1 MSNTIKSVSKGYEM
15 RKLKDGWKIY
25 QEWVEKIGNGKREH
39 WVLTDCRSCSCRV
52 PMPLKLLAANGP
64 DECDGCEA
72 YQDHFR

>member
-1 MSNTIKSVSKGYEM
+1 M
-15 RKLKDGWKIY
+15 RKLKDGWLIY

-52 PMPLKLLAANGP
+52 PMPLKILVANGP

-72 YQDHFR
+72 YQDHCR